1 MKSRIIFLSFII
13 LILGLQSCTKE
24 QDHDII
30 NPVNKRPES
39 IKEVVSA
46 PDFSWQT
53 VRNVKVTIQG
63 SHIMTTIIKAANGE
77 EYFKA
82 MVKPNTKL
90 ETTIALPSTINEILV
105 SYGPFTKA
113 VKIVNN
119 SIVCNF
125 DLNKF

>member
-1 MKSRIIFLSFII
+1 MKAKIIFLSF
-13 LILGLQSCTKE
+13 LILGLGLASCTKE
-24 QDHDII
+24 DDV
-30 NPVNKRPES
+30 VNSVNNRPES

-63 SHIMTTIIKAANGE
+63 SHIMTTTIKTANGE

-82 MVKPNTKL
+82 MVKPNAKV

-119 SIVCNF
+119 TIECNF

>member
-1 MKSRIIFLSFII
+1 MKAKITFLIF
-13 LILGLQSCTKE
+13 LILGLGLVSCTKE
-24 QDHDII
+24 EDIN
-30 NPVNKRPES
+30 NPTTIRPES
-39 IKEVVSA
+39 IKELTA
-46 PDFSWQT
+46 TADFSWQT

-63 SHIMTTIIKAANGE
+63 SHIMTTTIKTANGE

-82 MVKPNTKL
+82 MVKPNAKV

-105 SYGPFTKA
+105 SYGPFTKT

-119 SIVCNF
+119 SIDCNF